1 MPRENAAAKAKRLLG
16 EGRVLLTRVVDRE
29 VDAIVRGDSGEFYAV
44 SHRPGS
50 WVCPCAA
57 LSGACS
63 HVQALMLV
71 TAPARR
77 ENGWRSIAEITDTWR
92 EAPLEPWE
100 RIAEPPIHGNDRRT
114 AQR

>member
-50 WVCPCAA
+50 WICPCAA

-71 TAPARR
+71 TAPAHR
-77 ENGWRSIAEITDTWR
+77 ENGWRSITKITDKWN
-92 EAPLEPWE
+92 EAPLEAREVTAGPS
-100 RIAEPPIHGNDRRT
+100 PHGNRVDR
-114 AQR
+114 